1 LLWTE
6 PDWLE
11 SVHAWIRSQL
21 ERLGLEPAG
30 EIEQPHV
37 RPWSTVL
44 RVPTDDGDVWFKANM
59 PTQAFEV
66 AVVETLAARRPDLVP
81 TLLAT
86 DLERGWMLQGDGGTR
101 LREILEETGD
111 FDVWI
116 EILPLYA
123 ELQMDVAADRDRLL
137 AAGVP
142 DRLLASLPGQF
153 EEVLADAVALETL
166 TQDERRRLASL
177 APRIEAECRELADY
191 GLPETIQHDDLH
203 DGQVFVRDGRF
214 LFFDW
219 GDACVS
225 HPFYTLVVTLAVLA
239 YRLDLQHD
247 APELDRFRDAY
258 LEPWNRF
265 RPRRE
270 LERAY
275 PLSYRLGVL
284 CRGLTWRSVVAVLPQ
299 PLRDDEA
306 DAVPER
312 MRMLLDVYKIG

>member
-1 LLWTE
+1 
-6 PDWLE
+6 
-11 SVHAWIRSQL
+11 
-21 ERLGLEPAG
+21 
-30 EIEQPHV
+30 
-37 RPWSTVL
+37 
-44 RVPTDDGDVWFKANM
+44 M

-81 TLLAT
+81 TLLAA

-101 LREILEETGD
+101 LREILEETHD
-111 FDVWI
+111 FDVW
-116 EILPLYA
+116 EKVLPLYA
-123 ELQMDVAADRDRLL
+123 ELQIDMAVDRERLL

-153 EEVLADAVALETL
+153 EEVLTDPAALETL
-166 TQDERRRLASL
+166 TEDERRRLAAL
-177 APRIEAECRELADY
+177 APSVGVDCRELAEY

-203 DGQVFVRDGRF
+203 DGQVFVRDGRY

-219 GDACVS
+219 GDACVA

-239 YRLDLQHD
+239 HRLGLDHD

-258 LEPWNRF
+258 LEPWTRF
-265 RPRRE
+265 RPRSD

-275 PLSYRLGVL
+275 PIAYRLGVL
-284 CRGLTWRSVVAVLPQ
+284 CRGLTWRSVIAVLPR
-299 PLRDDEA
+299 PLRDEEA

-312 MRMLLDVYKIG
+312 MRMLLEVYPV

>member
-86 DLERGWMLQGDGGTR
+86 DLQRGWMLQGDGGTR

-153 EEVLADAVALETL
+153 EEVLADAEALETL

-239 YRLDLQHD
+239 YRLELDHD

-258 LEPWNRF
+258 LEPWTRF
-265 RPRRE
+265 RPLRE
-270 LERAY
+270 LEQAY
-275 PLSYRLGVL
+275 PFAYRLGVL

-306 DAVPER
+306 EAVPER
-312 MRMLLDVYKIG
+312 MRMLLEVYA

>member
-86 DLERGWMLQGDGGTR
+86 DLQRGWMLQGDGGTR

-153 EEVLADAVALETL
+153 EEVLADAEALETL

-239 YRLDLQHD
+239 YRLELDHD

-258 LEPWNRF
+258 LEPWTRF

-270 LERAY
+270 LEQAY
-275 PLSYRLGVL
+275 PLAYRLGVL

-306 DAVPER
+306 EAVPER
-312 MRMLLDVYKIG
+312 MRMLLEVYA

>member
-86 DLERGWMLQGDGGTR
+86 DLQRGWMLQGDGGTR

-153 EEVLADAVALETL
+153 EEVLADAEALETL

-239 YRLDLQHD
+239 YRLELDHD

-258 LEPWNRF
+258 LEPWTRF

-270 LERAY
+270 LEQAY
-275 PLSYRLGVL
+275 PLAYRLGVL

-312 MRMLLDVYKIG
+312 MRMLLEVYA

>member
-44 RVPTDDGDVWFKANM
+44 RVPTNDGDAWFKANM

-86 DLERGWMLQGDGGTR
+86 DLQRGWMLQGDGGTR

-153 EEVLADAVALETL
+153 EEVLADAEALETL
-166 TQDERRRLASL
+166 TQDERRRLAAL
-177 APRIEAECRELADY
+177 APCIEAECRELADY

-239 YRLDLQHD
+239 YRLELDHD

-258 LEPWNRF
+258 LEPWTRF

-270 LERAY
+270 LEQAY
-275 PLSYRLGVL
+275 PLAYRLGVL

-312 MRMLLDVYKIG
+312 MRMLLEVYA

>member
-86 DLERGWMLQGDGGTR
+86 DLQRGWMLQGDGGTR

-153 EEVLADAVALETL
+153 EEVLADAEALETL

-239 YRLDLQHD
+239 YRLELDHD

-258 LEPWNRF
+258 IEPWTRF
-265 RPRRE
+265 RPLRE
-270 LERAY
+270 LEQAY
-275 PLSYRLGVL
+275 PFAYRLGVL

-306 DAVPER
+306 EAVPER
-312 MRMLLDVYKIG
+312 MRMLLEVYA

>member
-1 LLWTE
+1 
-6 PDWLE
+6 
-11 SVHAWIRSQL
+11 V
-21 ERLGLEPAG
+21 GLAVSGP
-30 EIEQPHV
+30 IEQPHV

-44 RVPTDDGDVWFKANM
+44 RIPTEGGDVWFKANM

-66 AVVETLAARRPDLVP
+66 SVVESLAARRPDLVP
-81 TLLAT
+81 PLLAS
-86 DLERGWMLQGDGGTR
+86 DRARGWMLQGDGGTR
-101 LREILEETGD
+101 LREILEETCD
-111 FDVWI
+111 FQVWLK
-116 EILPLYA
+116 ILPLYA
-123 ELQMDVAADRDRLL
+123 ELQMDVAAERDRLL

-142 DRLLASLPGQF
+142 DRLLASLPSQF
-153 EEVLADAVALETL
+153 EEVLTDVEALETL
-166 TQDERRRLASL
+166 TLDEPRRLAAL
-177 APRIEAECRELADY
+177 APRIEAECRELAGY

-239 YRLDLQHD
+239 YRLELDHD

-258 LEPWNRF
+258 LEPWTRF

-270 LERAY
+270 LEQAY
-275 PLSYRLGVL
+275 PLAFRLGVL
-284 CRGLTWRSVVAVLPQ
+284 CRGLTWRSVIAVLPR

-312 MRMLLDVYKIG
+312 MRMLLEVYEG

>member
-1 LLWTE
+1 
-6 PDWLE
+6 
-11 SVHAWIRSQL
+11 
-21 ERLGLEPAG
+21 
-30 EIEQPHV
+30 
-37 RPWSTVL
+37 
-44 RVPTDDGDVWFKANM
+44 M

-81 TLLAT
+81 TLFAT

-101 LREILEETGD
+101 LREILEATGD
-111 FDVWI
+111 FDVWV

-153 EEVLADAVALETL
+153 EEVLTDAEALETL
-166 TQDERRRLASL
+166 TQDERRRLAAL
-177 APRIEAECRELADY
+177 APRIEAECRQLADY

-203 DGQVFVRDGRF
+203 DGQIFVRDGRF

-239 YRLDLQHD
+239 YRLELDHD

-258 LEPWNRF
+258 LEPWTRF
-265 RPRRE
+265 RPRSE
-270 LERAY
+270 LEQAY
-275 PLSYRLGVL
+275 PIAYRLGVL

-312 MRMLLDVYKIG
+312 MRMLLDVYEAA

>member
-11 SVHAWIRSQL
+11 SVHDWIRSQL
-21 ERLGLEPAG
+21 ERLGLERAG

-44 RVPTDDGDVWFKANM
+44 RVPTGDGDVWFKANM

-81 TLLAT
+81 TLLGT

-142 DRLLASLPGQF
+142 DRLLESLPGQF
-153 EEVLADAVALETL
+153 EGVLTDAEALESL
-166 TQDERRRLASL
+166 TRDERCRLAAL
-177 APRIEAECRELADY
+177 APRIEAECRELAAY

-219 GDACVS
+219 GDSCVS

-239 YRLDLQHD
+239 YRLELDHD

-258 LEPWNRF
+258 LEPWTCF
-265 RPRRE
+265 RPRSE
-270 LERAY
+270 LEQAY
-275 PLSYRLGVL
+275 PLAYRLGVL

-299 PLRDDEA
+299 PLGDDEA

-312 MRMLLDVYKIG
+312 MRMLLDVYEVA

>member
-11 SVHAWIRSQL
+11 SVHDWIRSQL
-21 ERLGLEPAG
+21 ERLGLERAG

-44 RVPTDDGDVWFKANM
+44 RVPTGDGDVWFKANM

-142 DRLLASLPGQF
+142 DRLLESLPGQF
-153 EEVLADAVALETL
+153 EGVLTDAEALESL
-166 TQDERRRLASL
+166 TGDERCRLAAL
-177 APRIEAECRELADY
+177 APRIEAECRELAAY

-219 GDACVS
+219 GDSCVS

-239 YRLDLQHD
+239 YRLELDHD

-258 LEPWNRF
+258 LEPWTRF
-265 RPRRE
+265 RPRSE
-270 LERAY
+270 LEQAY
-275 PLSYRLGVL
+275 PLAHRLGVL

-299 PLRDDEA
+299 PLRDEEA

-312 MRMLLDVYKIG
+312 MRMLLDVYEVA

>member
-1 LLWTE
+1 M
-6 PDWLE
+6 
-11 SVHAWIRSQL
+11 
-21 ERLGLEPAG
+21 GLAVSGP
-30 EIEQPHV
+30 IEQPHV

-44 RVPTDDGDVWFKANM
+44 RVPTEGGDVWFKANM

-81 TLLAT
+81 PLLAAH
-86 DLERGWMLQGDGGTR
+86 LARGWMLQGDGGTR
-101 LREILEETGD
+101 LREILEETRD
-111 FDVWI
+111 FDVWLK
-116 EILPLYA
+116 ILPLYA

-142 DRLLASLPGQF
+142 DRLLVSLPGQF
-153 EEVLADAVALETL
+153 EELLTDAEALETL
-166 TQDERRRLASL
+166 TRDERRRLAAL
-177 APRIEAECRELADY
+177 APRIEAECRELAAY

-239 YRLDLQHD
+239 YRLELDHD
-247 APELDRFRDAY
+247 APELDRFRHAY
-258 LEPWNRF
+258 LEPWTRF
-265 RPRRE
+265 RTRSE
-270 LERAY
+270 LEQAY
-275 PLSYRLGVL
+275 PLAYRLGVL

-312 MRMLLDVYKIG
+312 MRMLLSVYDA

>member
-1 LLWTE
+1 
-6 PDWLE
+6 
-11 SVHAWIRSQL
+11 
-21 ERLGLEPAG
+21 
-30 EIEQPHV
+30 
-37 RPWSTVL
+37 
-44 RVPTDDGDVWFKANM
+44 M

-81 TLLAT
+81 TLLAA

-101 LREILEETGD
+101 LREVLEGTGD
-111 FDVWI
+111 FDVWM

-123 ELQMDVAADRDRLL
+123 HLQMDVAADRDRLL

-153 EEVLADAVALETL
+153 EEVLTDAESLETL
-166 TQDERRRLASL
+166 TQEEGRRLAAL
-177 APRIEAECRELADY
+177 APRIEAECRELAEY
-191 GLPETIQHDDLH
+191 ALPETIQHDDLH

-239 YRLDLQHD
+239 YRLELDHD

-258 LEPWNRF
+258 LEPWTRF

-270 LERAY
+270 LEQAY
-275 PLSYRLGVL
+275 PLAYRLGVL
-284 CRGLTWRSVVAVLPQ
+284 CRGLTWRSVVAVLPR

-312 MRMLLDVYKIG
+312 MRMLLEVYDAA

>member
-153 EEVLADAVALETL
+153 EEVLADAEALETL

-239 YRLDLQHD
+239 YRLELDHD

-258 LEPWNRF
+258 LEPWTRF

-270 LERAY
+270 LEQAY
-275 PLSYRLGVL
+275 PFAYRLGVL

-306 DAVPER
+306 EAVPER
-312 MRMLLDVYKIG
+312 MRMLLEVYA

>member
-1 LLWTE
+1 MLWTE

-86 DLERGWMLQGDGGTR
+86 DLQRGWMLQGDGGTR

-123 ELQMDVAADRDRLL
+123 ELQVDVAADRDRLL

-153 EEVLADAVALETL
+153 EEVVADAEALETL
-166 TQDERRRLASL
+166 TQDERRRLAAL
-177 APRIEAECRELADY
+177 APCIEAECRELADY

-239 YRLDLQHD
+239 YRLELDHD

-258 LEPWNRF
+258 LEPWTRF

-270 LERAY
+270 LEQAY
-275 PLSYRLGVL
+275 PLAYRLGVL

-306 DAVPER
+306 EAVPER
-312 MRMLLDVYKIG
+312 MRMLLEVYA

>member
-1 LLWTE
+1 MLWTE

-86 DLERGWMLQGDGGTR
+86 DLQRGWMLQGDGGTR

-153 EEVLADAVALETL
+153 EEVLADAEALETL
-166 TQDERRRLASL
+166 TQDERRRLAAL
-177 APRIEAECRELADY
+177 APRIEAECRDLADY

-239 YRLDLQHD
+239 YRLDLHHD
-247 APELDRFRDAY
+247 ASELDRFRDAY
-258 LEPWNRF
+258 LEPWTRS

-270 LERAY
+270 LEQAY
-275 PLSYRLGVL
+275 PLAYRLGVL

-312 MRMLLDVYKIG
+312 MRMLLEVYA

>member
-11 SVHAWIRSQL
+11 SVHDWIRSQL

-30 EIEQPHV
+30 EIEQPHI

-44 RVPTDDGDVWFKANM
+44 RVPTDGGDVWFKASM

-66 AVVETLAARRPDLVP
+66 AVVETLAVRRPDLVP
-81 TLLAT
+81 RLLAA
-86 DLERGWMLQGDGGTR
+86 DLKRGWMLQGDGGTR
-101 LREILEETGD
+101 LREILEQTGD
-111 FDVWI
+111 FDVWL

-123 ELQMDVAADRDRLL
+123 QLQMDVAVDRDRLL

-153 EEVLADAVALETL
+153 EQVLTDAEALETL
-166 TQDERRRLASL
+166 TQDERRRLAAL
-177 APRIEAECRELADY
+177 APRIEAECRELAAY

-239 YRLDLQHD
+239 HRLELDHD

-258 LEPWNRF
+258 LEPWTRF
-265 RPRRE
+265 RPRGE
-270 LERAY
+270 LEQAY
-275 PLSYRLGVL
+275 PLAYRLGVL

-312 MRMLLDVYKIG
+312 LRMLLEVYET

>member
-11 SVHAWIRSQL
+11 SVHGWIRSEL

-111 FDVWI
+111 FDVWV

-137 AAGVP
+137 AAGVS

-153 EEVLADAVALETL
+153 EEVLTDAESLESL
-166 TQDERRRLASL
+166 TRDERRRLDAL
-177 APRIEAECRELADY
+177 APRIEVECRELADY

-214 LFFDW
+214 LFSDW

-239 YRLDLQHD
+239 YRLELDHD

-258 LEPWNRF
+258 RERWTRF

-270 LERAY
+270 LEQAY
-275 PLSYRLGVL
+275 PLAYRLGVL

-312 MRMLLDVYKIG
+312 MRMLLEVYEA

>member
-1 LLWTE
+1 MLWTE

-86 DLERGWMLQGDGGTR
+86 DLQRGWMLQGDGGTR

-153 EEVLADAVALETL
+153 EEVLADAEALETL
-166 TQDERRRLASL
+166 TQDERRRLAAL
-177 APRIEAECRELADY
+177 APCIEAECRELADY

-239 YRLDLQHD
+239 YRLELDHD

-258 LEPWNRF
+258 LEPWTRS

-270 LERAY
+270 LEQAY
-275 PLSYRLGVL
+275 PLAYRLGVL

-312 MRMLLDVYKIG
+312 MRMLLEVYA